1 MDSAPPVV
9 SAGGRWQR
17 VVCRKAQVAASF
29 SPRQRALGKRRDS
42 QRRAAVAQWR
52 RDILGALGSNMQDSR
67 RSTLGADD
75 RWLDKAQRP
84 RTVMPRAGA
93 ALICAPPSEP
103 ERSYTDIT
111 DENGL
116 TQIGGLI
123 GVKPLFRCS
132 SVYRLYCQW
141 RPTPL
146 PQSPITNHRQKKHR
160 GCDIVT
166 SPAAATASPPP
177 EQDCARRCMPYLRVT
192 PRLTLLYSAFRKLQV
207 PLSPIVR
214 KS

>member
-1 MDSAPPVV
+1 VRAQRHGQPCGRSGGYRSA
-9 SAGGRWQR
+9 S
-17 VVCRKAQVAASF
+17 VA
-29 SPRQRALGKRRDS
+29 RLQ
-42 QRRAAVAQWR
+42 
-52 RDILGALGSNMQDSR
+52 RDIRGALGCNRADSR
-67 RSTLGADD
+67 RPKLGADD

-123 GVKPLFRCS
+123 GVNPLFRCS

-146 PQSPITNHRQKKHR
+146 PQSPITNHQSPTKKAPGMRHSHIPGR
-160 GCDIVT
+160 GH
-166 SPAAATASPPP
+166 SLAPP
-177 EQDCARRCMPYLRVT
+177 RTRLRPQVHALST
-192 PRLTLLYSAFRKLQV
+192 RYSALDLIIF
-207 PLSPIVR
+207 SF
-214 KS
+214 S